1 MLSYALV
8 SQALGLSGASGTRAG
23 WSLLAVA
30 VAARAGYVALP
41 PELLW
46 LSHPGALVGFGV
58 VLAFEWWVG
67 QDEDLREL
75 LGVVQYGLS
84 AASGGLTMLAL
95 LDVPLQGVPEW
106 TLAGG
111 GGLLAVVTLGLRRR
125 VHAEVAALESELFHP
140 LKWVG
145 RLEEGGVVGLL
156 VAVFLAP
163 VLALGGVVLAAVAGL
178 LAVRAAHRLEAR
190 FRRPCPACGKAI
202 RQEASRCPDC
212 RTEVPV
218 EAPRTLGLAAPAR
231 AALDTALERLGREG
245 AQEPSRRVG

>member
-1 MLSYALV
+1 MVPYALV
-8 SQALGLSGASGTRAG
+8 AQALGLSGASGTRAG

-84 AASGGLTMLAL
+84 AAGGALSMLAL
-95 LDVPLQGVPEW
+95 LDVPTQGVPGW

-125 VHAEVAALESELFHP
+125 VHAELAALESELFHP

-163 VLALGGVVLAAVAGL
+163 VLAVGVVVLAAVAGV

-190 FRRPCPACGKAI
+190 FRRPCPACGLAI
-202 RQEASRCPDC
+202 REEASCCPGC
-212 RTEVPV
+212 RAEVPV
-218 EAPRTLGLAAPAR
+218 EALKTLGLAAPAR
-231 AALDTALERLGREG
+231 AAFEAAVSGLGREVTR
-245 AQEPSRRVG
+245 EPSRRVG

>member
-1 MLSYALV
+1 
-8 SQALGLSGASGTRAG
+8 
-23 WSLLAVA
+23 
-30 VAARAGYVALP
+30 VALP

-67 QDEDLREL
+67 QDEDLRTL

-84 AASGGLTMLAL
+84 AASGGLSMLAL
-95 LDVPLQGVPEW
+95 LDVHAPGVPEW
-106 TLAGG
+106 ALAGG
-111 GGLLAVVTLGLRRR
+111 GALLAVGTLGLRRR
-125 VHAEVAALESELFHP
+125 VHTELAALESELFHP

-163 VLALGGVVLAAVAGL
+163 VLALGAVVAAGVAGL

-190 FRRPCPACGKAI
+190 FRRPCPACGVAI
-202 RQEASRCPDC
+202 REEASRCPSC
-212 RTEVPV
+212 RTQVPV
-218 EAPRTLGLAAPAR
+218 EKARALGLAAPAR
-231 AALDTALERLGREG
+231 AALEAAVEGLGREVTRE
-245 AQEPSRRVG
+245 ATRRVG